1 MSEPKT
7 SIRRM
12 EAVEK
17 QRKAM
22 EMRLAGKSY
31 ETIASEL
38 EYASKSG
45 AYKAVMS
52 AIKKTLQEPADEL
65 RKVEAERLDAMLAVL
80 WDKKDKPLYVD
91 RILRIMERRARLLG
105 LDAPTRQDITSDD
118 KPIPISIIEVIK
130 TYREAGADE

>member
-1 MSEPKT
+1 
-7 SIRRM
+7 M